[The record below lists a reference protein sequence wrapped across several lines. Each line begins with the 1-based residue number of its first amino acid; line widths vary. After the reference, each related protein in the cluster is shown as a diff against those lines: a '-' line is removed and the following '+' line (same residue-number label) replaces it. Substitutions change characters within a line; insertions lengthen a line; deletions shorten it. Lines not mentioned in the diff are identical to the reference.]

1 MLLSSGP
8 LSMIPLTLKLDR
20 YEGPSEPFAL
30 RVEAGRLPPF
40 ARGIGS
46 LEENSRDRLAVHFNG
61 GNFGLETARLAPQE
75 LSGDVL
81 LVFPERRRAIRLIRR
96 QSNSNTILLT
106 EECDQGCVMCS
117 QPPRPQ
123 RHDHFELYRQAVE
136 LAPPKS
142 VIGISGG
149 EPTLQKAALFDWLR
163 RLKAVRPDVSFH
175 VLTNGQHFDIE
186 DLPALTYLRD
196 VVLWGVPLYA
206 PGPALHDELVG
217 KKGAYARV
225 LQTLDLLGRAGAMVE
240 LRTVVMQPNLAV
252 IPRLASFV
260 TTHLRWI
267 AWWAIMQMECRG
279 YARLHWRSL
288 FVDTSRQFAP
298 IAAAIRI
305 AELAELHVA
314 LFNFPRC
321 TVPAEYRSR
330 TERSISDWK
339 RRYLAVCERCTQQEA
354 CAGFF
359 QWHPAD
365 HGFEG
370 LAAL

>member
-1 MLLSSGP
+1 
-8 LSMIPLTLKLDR
+8 MIPLTLKLDR
-20 YEGPSEPFAL
+20 YKGPDEPFAL
-30 RVEAGRLPPF
+30 RVEGGITPPF

-46 LEENSRDRLAVHFNG
+46 LEEGSHGGVAVRFEG
-61 GNFGLETARLAPQE
+61 GSFRLETARLAPGE

-81 LVFPERRRAIRLIRR
+81 LVFPVQRRAMRLIRH
-96 QSNSNTILLT
+96 QSDSNTILLT
-106 EECDQGCVMCS
+106 EECDQRCVMCS
-117 QPPRPQ
+117 QPPRPL
-123 RHDHFELYRQAVE
+123 RHDYFELYRQAVE
-136 LAPPKS
+136 LAPAEA
-142 VIGISGG
+142 VVGISGG
-149 EPTLQKAALFDWLR
+149 EPTLLKAALFDWLHA
-163 RLKAVRPDVSFH
+163 LKAARPDVSYH
-175 VLTNGQHFDIE
+175 VLTNGQHLDEE
-186 DLPALTYLRD
+186 DLPAIRNLRD

-206 PGPALHDELVG
+206 PDPALHDELVG
-217 KKGAYARV
+217 KEGAYTRV
-225 LQTLDLLGRAGAMVE
+225 LQTLDLLGQAGAMVE

-260 TTHLRWI
+260 ATHLRWI
-267 AWWAIMQMECRG
+267 AWWAIMQIECRG
-279 YARLHWRSL
+279 YARLHWDSL

-305 AELAELHVA
+305 AKIAELHVS

-321 TVPAEYRSR
+321 TVPPEYRSH

-339 RRYLAVCERCTQQEA
+339 RRFLPVCEQCTQQAA

-370 LAAL
+370 LTAL